1 MKRRSQPHQ
10 RKSKS
15 GESSYA
21 VKQGRPTIKGRDGK
35 VTRGG
40 RTRYAPTSP
49 FSEAHVTNWGHRL
62 ARIALSALKSCQ
74 EADIRRRQ
82 FSE

>member
-21 VKQGRPTIKGRDGK
+21 AKQGRPAIKGRDGK

-49 FSEAHVTNWGHRL
+49 FSAAHVTDWGHRL
-62 ARIALSALKSCQ
+62 ARVALAALQTCLDKARGLS
-74 EADIRRRQ
+74 R
-82 FSE
+82 